1 MLLMMIT
8 LLLSQSFLFYNVHQT
23 GISIVTIIQL
33 ISVDV
38 IIVIAITS
46 RLTPRLLFIIVVV
59 KESRS
64 FVIIIV
70 IVIGRKY

>member
-8 LLLSQSFLFYNVHQT
+8 LLLSQSSLFYNVHQT